1 MDAVKF
7 VETLQRKIK
16 NENREEIII
25 RTTDDANL
33 FVDLVEEWSRE
44 HPIKTRQ
51 SVLLEQYPEAEID
64 ENGVVSLCPTPISK
78 SHRNIYGSCP
88 HVAVNCSD
96 CRREFWMKEVDE

>member
-16 NENREEIII
+16 NENRDEIII

-51 SVLLEQYPEAEID
+51 SVFLKQYPEAEIGS
-64 ENGVVSLCPTPISK
+64 NGVVALCPMSISAN
-78 SHRNIYGSCP
+78 HRDSNGECNYPERVCK
-88 HVAVNCSD
+88 D
-96 CRREFWMKEVDE
+96 CKREFWSQEVE